1 MVAEQ
6 QGGGAGEQQ
15 QQLAL
20 LLQRTLGHWRR
31 NEKIET
37 WSDRSRIHGW
47 AEEGQRIEIK
57 GEARRK
63 EEGEV
68 VAIGV
73 RAERNEWWQGMSGVR
88 GFQQDSCLIHNLF
101 VSNCMIILAPAST

>member
-15 QQLAL
+15 PQLAL
-20 LLQRTLGHWRR
+20 QLERTLRHWRR
-31 NEKIET
+31 DEKIET
-37 WSDRSRIHGW
+37 WSDWSRIHGW
-47 AEEGQRIEIK
+47 AEEEQRIEIK
-57 GEARRK
+57 GKERRK

-73 RAERNEWWQGMSGVR
+73 RAERNEWCKGISAR
-88 GFQQDSCLIHNLF
+88 FLPN
-101 VSNCMIILAPAST
+101 P